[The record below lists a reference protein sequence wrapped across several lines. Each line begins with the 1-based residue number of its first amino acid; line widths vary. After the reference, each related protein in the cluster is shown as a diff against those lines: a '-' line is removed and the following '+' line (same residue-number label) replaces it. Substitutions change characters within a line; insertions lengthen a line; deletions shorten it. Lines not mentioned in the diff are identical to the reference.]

1 MSPWR
6 IGTADT
12 VCTTRRR
19 ASAPRLSFSGAATIS
34 AMMQGFYKEVVLDH
48 YQRPRNRGELENADI
63 EEHLNNPLCGDE
75 VTVYAKLRDGKVAN
89 IRFTGRGCSI
99 SQASASMLTERLSG
113 KDREE
118 AEAEIEAFLEMMRT
132 EEKEE
137 LGDLVPL
144 KGIIPQPRPA
154 HDACL
159 RCPRG
164 GLVWVHPPPGVAA
177 NFIPDTEPKI
187 ALHTDDDVGA
197 NAFLVARQR

>member
-1 MSPWR
+1 
-6 IGTADT
+6 
-12 VCTTRRR
+12 
-19 ASAPRLSFSGAATIS
+19 
-34 AMMQGFYKEVVLDH
+34 MQGFYKEVVLDH

-137 LGDLVPL
+137 LGDLAAL
-144 KGIIPQPRPA
+144 KGII
-154 HDACL
+154 
-159 RCPRG
+159 
-164 GLVWVHPPPGVAA
+164 
-177 NFIPDTEPKI
+177 
-187 ALHTDDDVGA
+187 
-197 NAFLVARQR
+197 

>member
-1 MSPWR
+1 
-6 IGTADT
+6 
-12 VCTTRRR
+12 
-19 ASAPRLSFSGAATIS
+19 
-34 AMMQGFYKEVVLDH
+34 MMQGFYKEVVLDH

-63 EEHLNNPLCGDE
+63 EEHLNNPLYGDE

-137 LGDLVPL
+137 LGDLAAL
-144 KGIIPQPRPA
+144 KGIIQTLNRVRCA
-154 HDACL
+154 TLAWDAFSK
-159 RCPRG
+159 G
-164 GLVWVHPPPGVAA
+164 FGNYYHG
-177 NFIPDTEPKI
+177 
-187 ALHTDDDVGA
+187 
-197 NAFLVARQR
+197 